1 MVMKNKLIIL
11 SDSMVTD
18 IYINIIA
25 ICAEKF
31 DIKEIVL
38 FHIMDD
44 KNGYNQES
52 VLSSKIIKQMEY
64 IMKGKYN
71 LYDNS
76 TGNYELIDL
85 EGYSDEVSEYYQKSY
100 YILVSHIDE
109 KSIRL
114 NDFYS
119 YLENLKGKSDF
130 IFDVTT
136 LKKDILANLIPA
148 FIENNLGR
156 NVYYFEKIT
165 PLKHNQFDLIHSLQR
180 FETKYDNLFN
190 NETLD
195 CLIKLKRIS
204 KKKIILFSCIFI
216 ILICLSCFITLGL
229 DSNMFSGFGTVITI
243 LSFGLY
249 LFDNIGKKRG

>member
-1 MVMKNKLIIL
+1 MKNKLIIL

-25 ICAEKF
+25 LCVERF

-38 FHIMDD
+38 FHIFDD
-44 KNGYNQES
+44 KNGYNKENI
-52 VLSSKIIKQMEY
+52 LSSKIIEQLKY
-64 IMKGKYN
+64 IMEGKYN

-76 TGNYELIDL
+76 TGNYELTDL
-85 EGYSDEVSEYYQKSY
+85 EGYCDEVSEYYKKLY
-100 YILVSHIDE
+100 YILLSHIDE

-136 LKKDILANLIPA
+136 LKKDILANLVPA

-156 NVYYFEKIT
+156 DIYYFEKTT
-165 PLKHNQFDLIHSLQR
+165 PLKHNQSDLIHRLQHL
-180 FETKYDNLFN
+180 EMKYDNLFN
-190 NETLD
+190 DETLGY
-195 CLIKLKRIS
+195 LIRMKRIS

-216 ILICLSCFITLGL
+216 VLICLSCFISLDL
-229 DSNMFSGFGTVITI
+229 DSDMFNGSGTVITI
-243 LSFGLY
+243 LSFVLY
-249 LFDNIGKKRG
+249 LFDNIGKKRR